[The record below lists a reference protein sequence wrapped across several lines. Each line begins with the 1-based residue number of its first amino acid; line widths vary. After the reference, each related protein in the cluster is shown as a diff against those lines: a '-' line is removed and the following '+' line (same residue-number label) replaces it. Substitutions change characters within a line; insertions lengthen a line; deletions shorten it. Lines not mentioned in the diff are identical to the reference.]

1 MPGLGWFVLL
11 APTECHHT
19 LELFYGVPTKFI
31 LSRQCLGAFLKAQ
44 LTAGFGCKDGD
55 SAEKLCEYESFFL

>member
-19 LELFYGVPTKFI
+19 LDLFYGVPTEFI
-31 LSRQCLGAFLKAQ
+31 LGSFLKAQ

-55 SAEKLCEYESFFL
+55 SAKKLCEYESCFL